1 MVLPYYFGLIIL
13 AIIATGIGIFVS
25 TYEISTYEDERRL
38 ENQLW
43 LQTNDLENRFEIIKD
58 EYIAG
63 DLIAQETYDGLE
75 QLKLDTQTH
84 LKTVEEKIRPLNTS
98 HIYKNTQQLLV
109 YIDEEIIMMESIIN

>member
-1 MVLPYYFGLIIL
+1 MVLPYYFGLIVL

-25 TYEISTYEDERRL
+25 TYEISTYEDEQRL

-43 LQTNDLENRFEIIKD
+43 LQTNNLENRFEIIKD

-63 DLIAQETYDGLE
+63 VLTAQETYDGLE

-84 LKTVEEKIRPLNTS
+84 LKIVEEKIRPLNTS
-98 HIYKNTQQLLV
+98 HIYKNTQQLFI
-109 YIDEEIIMMESIIN
+109 YIDEEIVMMESIIN

>member
-1 MVLPYYFGLIIL
+1 MVLPYYFGLIVL

-25 TYEISTYEDERRL
+25 TYEISTYEDEQRL

-43 LQTNDLENRFEIIKD
+43 LQINNLENRFEIIKD

-63 DLIAQETYDGLE
+63 ILTAHEAYDGLK
-75 QLKLDTQTH
+75 QLKIDTQIH
-84 LKTVEEKIRPLNTS
+84 LKIVEEKIRSLNTS

-109 YIDEEIIMMESIIN
+109 YIDEEIVMMESIIN

>member
-25 TYEISTYEDERRL
+25 TYEISTYEDEQRL

-43 LQTNDLENRFEIIKD
+43 LQTNNLENRFEIIKD

-63 DLIAQETYDGLE
+63 VLTAQETYDGLE

-84 LKTVEEKIRPLNTS
+84 IKIVEEKIRPLNTS

-109 YIDEEIIMMESIIN
+109 YIDVEIIMMESIIN

>member
-1 MVLPYYFGLIIL
+1 MVLPYYFGLIVL

-25 TYEISTYEDERRL
+25 TYEISTYEDEQRL

-63 DLIAQETYDGLE
+63 ILTAQETYDGLE

-84 LKTVEEKIRPLNTS
+84 LKIIEEKIRPLNTS

-109 YIDEEIIMMESIIN
+109 YLDEEIVMIESIIN

>member
-1 MVLPYYFGLIIL
+1 MVLPYYFGLIVL

-25 TYEISTYEDERRL
+25 THEISTYEDEQRL

-58 EYIAG
+58 DYITG
-63 DLIAQETYDGLE
+63 ILTAQETYDGLE

-84 LKTVEEKIRPLNTS
+84 LKIVEEKIRPLNTS

-109 YIDEEIIMMESIIN
+109 FIDEEIVMMESIIN

>member
-1 MVLPYYFGLIIL
+1 MVLPYYFGLIVL

-25 TYEISTYEDERRL
+25 TYEISTYEDEQRL

-43 LQTNDLENRFEIIKD
+43 LQTNNLENRFEIIKD

-63 DLIAQETYDGLE
+63 VLTAQETYDGLE

-84 LKTVEEKIRPLNTS
+84 LKIVEEKIRPLNTS
-98 HIYKNTQQLLV
+98 HIYKNTQQLFV
-109 YIDEEIIMMESIIN
+109 YIDEEIVMMESIIN

>member
-25 TYEISTYEDERRL
+25 TYEISTYDDERRL

-63 DLIAQETYDGLE
+63 VHTAQETYDDLE

-109 YIDEEIIMMESIIN
+109 YLDKEIVMMESIIN

>member
-25 TYEISTYEDERRL
+25 TYEISTYEDEQRL

-43 LQTNDLENRFEIIKD
+43 LQTNNLENRFEIIKD

-63 DLIAQETYDGLE
+63 VLTAQETYDGLE

-98 HIYKNTQQLLV
+98 HIYKNTQQLFV
-109 YIDEEIIMMESIIN
+109 YIDEEIVMMESIIN

>member
-1 MVLPYYFGLIIL
+1 MVLPYYFGLIVL

-25 TYEISTYEDERRL
+25 TYEISTYEDEQRI

-43 LQTNDLENRFEIIKD
+43 LQTNNLENRFEIIKD

-63 DLIAQETYDGLE
+63 VLTAQETYDGLE

-84 LKTVEEKIRPLNTS
+84 LKIVEEKIRPLNTS
-98 HIYKNTQQLLV
+98 HIYKNTQQLFV
-109 YIDEEIIMMESIIN
+109 YIDEEIVMMESIIN